1 MLSTKNAFEL
11 IKLLNDMKI
20 KDSLIKTIRTVS
32 KLEKKKKT
40 TFQKLFKLKKED
52 EEITDETV
60 TRLLTENIDIAKEI
74 AELDGKNEE
83 ITMYL
88 VADFIFGLSNC
99 EETFYKTMSKIREKE
114 IEDIKNED
122 VTVIIKDL
130 IDEITTNEFLGFFK
144 SLMK

>member
-11 IKLLNDMKI
+11 IKLLSDMKI

-32 KLEKKKKT
+32 ELEKKKKT

-74 AELDGKNEE
+74 AELDGK
-83 ITMYL
+83 
-88 VADFIFGLSNC
+88 
-99 EETFYKTMSKIREKE
+99 
-114 IEDIKNED
+114 
-122 VTVIIKDL
+122 
-130 IDEITTNEFLGFFK
+130 
-144 SLMK
+144 MKR